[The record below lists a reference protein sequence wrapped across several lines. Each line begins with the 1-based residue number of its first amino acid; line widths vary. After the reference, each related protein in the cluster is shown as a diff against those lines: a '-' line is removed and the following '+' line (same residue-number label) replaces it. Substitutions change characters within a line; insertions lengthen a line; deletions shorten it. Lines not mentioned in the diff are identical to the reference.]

1 MKTAKILKRGAL
13 IALMALFAWHGVLQA
28 AVVAMV
34 LDVKGEASITYS
46 GRTSAAQIATS
57 LQEDTKVEVGVGG
70 QVALVHYATREQLT
84 LAGPAVV
91 MVTSKGIDPV
101 SGALGQSRKLA
112 DGEARVATNYRGRV
126 APGALTM
133 RGLKPAL
140 ELRYPSDGETLLD
153 PARAITWEAADPKAK
168 VQVKLFAGD
177 KQVAEQTVTGSSL
190 APARLAALTPGA
202 AYRVTLSAGEDKPV
216 EAKFTLARAE
226 QRDALAALK
235 PKDRSSVE
243 AWVLYAMA
251 LEADAVVSEAKEAW
265 RVVAQLRPEAAG
277 LVRRMAR

>member
-1 MKTAKILKRGAL
+1 MQTAITLKWGAL
-13 IALMALFAWHGVLQA
+13 VALVTWHGLLQA
-28 AVVAMV
+28 AVVVMV
-34 LDVKGEASITYS
+34 LDVKGQASITYA

-57 LQEDTKVEVGVGG
+57 LQEDTRVDVGAGG
-70 QVALVHYATREQLT
+70 QVSLVHYVTREQLT
-84 LAGPAVV
+84 VSGPAVV
-91 MVTSKGIDPV
+91 MVTARSIDPV
-101 SGALGQSRKLA
+101 SGAQGQSRKLA

-133 RGLKPAL
+133 RGLKPAI
-140 ELRYPSDGETLLD
+140 ELLYPNDGETLLD
-153 PARAITWEAADPKAK
+153 PARAITWEALDPKAK
-168 VQVKLFAGD
+168 VQVKLFADD
-177 KQVAEQTVTGSSL
+177 KQVAEQTVTGTSV
-190 APARLAALTPGA
+190 AAARLGALSPGI
-202 AYRVTLSAGEDKPV
+202 AYRVLLSAGDDKPV
-216 EAKFTLARAE
+216 EAKFTVARAE

-235 PKDRSSVE
+235 PKDRTSVE

>member
-1 MKTAKILKRGAL
+1 MQTAITLKWGAL
-13 IALMALFAWHGVLQA
+13 VALVTWHGLLQA
-28 AVVAMV
+28 AVVVMV
-34 LDVKGEASITYS
+34 LDVKGQASITYA

-57 LQEDTKVEVGVGG
+57 LQEDTRVDVGAGG
-70 QVALVHYATREQLT
+70 QVSLVHYVTREQLT
-84 LAGPAVV
+84 VSGPAVV
-91 MVTSKGIDPV
+91 MVTARSIDPV
-101 SGALGQSRKLA
+101 SGAQGQSRKLA

-133 RGLKPAL
+133 RGLKPAI
-140 ELRYPSDGETLLD
+140 ELLYPNDGETLLD
-153 PARAITWEAADPKAK
+153 PARAITWEALDPKAK

-177 KQVAEQTVTGSSL
+177 QQVAEQTVTGTSV
-190 APARLAALTPGA
+190 APARLGALTPGN
-202 AYRVTLSAGEDKPV
+202 AYRVVLSAGDDKPV
-216 EAKFTLARAE
+216 EAKFTVARAE
-226 QRDALAALK
+226 QRDALAALQ
-235 PKDRSSVE
+235 PKDRTSVE